1 MGLKLMLIFYVNQC
15 GFQSIYEF
23 VYALSYSRRDILVYI
38 LVSYVLDSLHFRSLM
53 WVGPTLL
60 YSTATSVMM
69 LGWDGVPRA
78 LARIGTPNAGED
90 HSST

>member
-1 MGLKLMLIFYVNQC
+1 M
-15 GFQSIYEF
+15 
-23 VYALSYSRRDILVYI
+23 SYI
-38 LVSYVLDSLHFRSLM
+38 LDSLHFRSLM

>member
-1 MGLKLMLIFYVNQC
+1 MSIQFV
-15 GFQSIYEF
+15 FQWIYKF
-23 VYALSYSRRDILVYI
+23 VYALSYSRRDTEVYVLVGNI
-38 LVSYVLDSLHFRSLM
+38 LDSLHFRSLM

>member
-1 MGLKLMLIFYVNQC
+1 MSLPSLIGGILKFC
-15 GFQSIYEF
+15 T
-23 VYALSYSRRDILVYI
+23 LSTI
-38 LVSYVLDSLHFRSLM
+38 LDSLHFRSLM
-53 WVGPTLL
+53 WVGPILL

-90 HSST
+90 PSST